1 MIKNCL
7 LAIITISLVDD
18 VVSCATDWLF
28 TCGVKTSMAEGGREV
43 EELVVKRGATAT
55 IWNWFGYKKSDA
67 EQTTVICKI
76 CRKTVVTKSGNTSN
90 LFHHLKHKHKPEYE
104 ECLKIREATE
114 AATTSG
120 PKGKKIPTQTK
131 IASAFSNCVPYDK
144 KSKRWNELTD
154 AVAFC
159 LAKDMLPF
167 QTVEKDGFKRMIHK
181 LDPRYNMP
189 SRKYFSKTAL
199 PAMYEEC
206 RGRVQTALSTADFY
220 ASTADMWSSRAT
232 EPYISLTVHY
242 ITSDWSLNSCCIQT
256 SFFPDDH
263 TGENIASG
271 LKHFL
276 QEWNLDE
283 EKQVCL
289 TTDSG
294 ANIVKAVTINMWTR
308 LSCFGHCLH
317 IAIGKF
323 TLFLSVSTF

>member
-1 MIKNCL
+1 M
-7 LAIITISLVDD
+7 
-18 VVSCATDWLF
+18 
-28 TCGVKTSMAEGGREV
+28 
-43 EELVVKRGATAT
+43 
-55 IWNWFGYKKSDA
+55 
-67 EQTTVICKI
+67 
-76 CRKTVVTKSGNTSN
+76 
-90 LFHHLKHKHKPEYE
+90 H
-104 ECLKIREATE
+104 EAP
-114 AATTSG
+114 TTS
-120 PKGKKIPTQTK
+120 KKIPTQTK
-131 IASAFSNCVPYDK
+131 IASAFAYCIPYDNQR
-144 KSKRWNELTD
+144 KRWKELTE

-167 QTVEKDGFKRMIHK
+167 HTVEKEGYKRMIHK

-189 SRKYFSKTAL
+189 SRKYFSKTA
-199 PAMYEEC
+199 MYEEC
-206 RGRVQTALSTADFY
+206 RGRLQTALSTADFY
-220 ASTADMWSSRAT
+220 GSTADMWSSRAT

-263 TGENIASG
+263 TGQNITSG
-271 LKHFL
+271 LKQFL

-294 ANIVKAVTINMWTR
+294 ANIVKAVSLNMWTR

-323 TLFLSVSTF
+323 TLSLLSF

>member
-1 MIKNCL
+1 ME
-7 LAIITISLVDD
+7 AP
-18 VVSCATDWLF
+18 
-28 TCGVKTSMAEGGREV
+28 
-43 EELVVKRGATAT
+43 
-55 IWNWFGYKKSDA
+55 
-67 EQTTVICKI
+67 TT
-76 CRKTVVTKSGNTSN
+76 N
-90 LFHHLKHKHKPEYE
+90 
-104 ECLKIREATE
+104 
-114 AATTSG
+114 G
-120 PKGKKIPTQTK
+120 PRGKKIPTQTK
-131 IASAFSNCVPYDK
+131 IACAFANCVPYDK
-144 KSKRWNELTD
+144 QSKGWNELME

-167 QTVEKDGFKRMIHK
+167 QTVEKEGFKRMIHK

-206 RGRVQTALSTADFY
+206 RGRVQTALSTANVY

-271 LKHFL
+271 LKQFL
-276 QEWNLDE
+276 QEWNLDK

-294 ANIVKAVTINMWTR
+294 ANIVKAVTLNMWTR

-323 TLFLSVSTF
+323 TLSLLVSVYFNACTLSKHELNIYCICYVFVSALVM